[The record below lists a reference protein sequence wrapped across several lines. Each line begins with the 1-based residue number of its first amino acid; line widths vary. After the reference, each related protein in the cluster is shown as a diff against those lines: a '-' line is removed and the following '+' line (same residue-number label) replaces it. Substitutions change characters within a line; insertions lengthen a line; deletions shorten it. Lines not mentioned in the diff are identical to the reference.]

1 MENNTENKPDDHF
14 LLTESLIDGNKKSS
28 DEKMNKYD
36 YALDKTK
43 KILKQG
49 LVQNK
54 NYSPDNIDSPK
65 AEDPTTVDPANKK
78 YLPFGRWTL

>member
-14 LLTESLIDGNKKSS
+14 LLTKSLIDGNKKSS

-49 LVQNK
+49 LV
-54 NYSPDNIDSPK
+54 
-65 AEDPTTVDPANKK
+65 
-78 YLPFGRWTL
+78 